1 MLTLRDL
8 RYAIRALRQ
17 APGRTLLLVL
27 TLAVGIGAN
36 SAMFSFVSAVL
47 LRPLPIPDLDRMV
60 SVWKTKPSSDSLLS
74 EPSYPVFE
82 AWQNSARSFD
92 GMAAMSSVNLTF
104 TWQTHGEPQTLTG
117 RVVSLNFFDVLRVAP
132 AQGRSFTLDE
142 GRSGTRDRVVVISH
156 GLWQRAFAA
165 NPAAVGTSIR
175 LGDASFVVIG
185 VMPRDFRYPAQCDLW
200 TPLVPAYPAL
210 AADPHVGWL
219 QVVGR
224 VKAGIDIR
232 TARAEIEQFVR
243 AEPSGSDRSA
253 VLVPLTSEIF
263 GHTRAAVAALFGAT
277 LLVLV
282 LACVNA
288 SNILLAAAAGQ
299 RRHREIRLALGATRT
314 RLAVEAM
321 AEGLILAALGS
332 VLGLLTAWSGLG
344 ALKRLAPAGLPQLEH
359 VSIDG
364 RVLSLSAA
372 LLVLAAILVSIA
384 PILTTPATAA
394 GLSSAPAH
402 TGTRRERRLRAVFV
416 VTQIATALTVLVG
429 STLVIRSFVALRQE
443 NLGFDPDRVLT
454 FTVDLPDWRYSTTES
469 KRQFYAALMN
479 RIKSLPNVAAAAA
492 AYLRPLQYGTIGM
505 DAPVVLEGQ
514 PFRADSARSNPLVNW
529 EVVTP
534 DYFAALGIT
543 LKAGR
548 FFTVGDRADSEPV
561 VILGESAARRLW
573 PNDNAIGKRLL
584 TIDGPVDPQGHPRWQ
599 RIVGIVGD
607 VRYREITG
615 TRLDVYLPDTQSE
628 TPAKCFVVRTQG
640 NPLQTLG
647 AVRAIVRNLDP
658 QQPIDAATTMGDVVA
673 EAQAPWRFNAL
684 LFGVF
689 GALSLLLAAIGV
701 FGVLMCVVIDR
712 LREFAIRSALGAS
725 PRNILGLLMRQTL
738 RLAGTGLVVGA
749 FVALAVSRMLTSLLY
764 GVAAV
769 ELSSFL
775 IASGLVALVAALG
788 AWIPAR
794 RAVSVEPV
802 GALRR

>member
-1 MLTLRDL
+1 M
-8 RYAIRALRQ
+8 RALRQ
-17 APGRTLLLVL
+17 APGRTLVLVV

-82 AWQNSARSFD
+82 AWQSRARSFD

-104 TWQTHGEPQTLTG
+104 TWQTQGEPQALTG
-117 RVVSLNFFDVLRVAP
+117 RAVSPNFFDVLRVAP
-132 AQGRSFTLDE
+132 AQGRSFTLEE
-142 GRSGTRDRVVVISH
+142 GRAGTRNRVVVISH

-175 LGDASFVVIG
+175 LGDASFIVIG
-185 VMPRDFRYPAQCDLW
+185 VMARDFRYPAQCDLW

-224 VKAGIDIR
+224 VKAGIDLR

-243 AEPSGSDRSA
+243 AESSGSDRSA

-321 AEGLILAALGS
+321 AEGVILAALGS
-332 VLGLLTAWSGLG
+332 VLGLLAAWSGLG

-372 LLVLAAILVSIA
+372 LLVVAAILVSMA
-384 PILTTPATAA
+384 PMLTTPATAA

-416 VTQIATALTVLVG
+416 VTQIATALAVLVG

-469 KRQFYAALMN
+469 KRQFYAALQD
-479 RIKSLPNVAAAAA
+479 RIKSLPNVAVAAA
-492 AYLRPLQYGTIGM
+492 AYLRPLQYGSIGM

-514 PFRADSARSNPLVNW
+514 PFGSPAARSNPLVNW

-543 LKAGR
+543 LKGGR

-584 TIDGPVDPQGHPRWQ
+584 TIDGPVDAHGKPRWQ

-628 TPAKCFVVRTQG
+628 TPAKCFVVRTHG
-640 NPLQTLG
+640 DPLLTLG

-658 QQPIDAATTMGDVVA
+658 QQPIDTATTMGDVVA
-673 EAQAPWRFNAL
+673 EVQAPWRFNAL

-689 GALSLLLAAIGV
+689 GVLSLLLAAIGV

-769 ELSSFL
+769 EPSSFV

-794 RAVSVEPV
+794 RAVSVEPLR
-802 GALRR
+802 ALRR